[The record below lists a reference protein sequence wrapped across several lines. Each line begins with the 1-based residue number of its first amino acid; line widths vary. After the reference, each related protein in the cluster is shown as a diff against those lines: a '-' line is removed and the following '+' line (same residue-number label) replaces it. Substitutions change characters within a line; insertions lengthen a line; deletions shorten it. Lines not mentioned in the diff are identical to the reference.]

1 MLMTGLARWERR
13 TEWPLAAVAGLFLA
27 AYAWPILNPTLIH
40 SLRATCAA
48 IVYIAWALFALDYV
62 ARVWLAERRLRFV
75 GRHLPD
81 LASVALPVLRPL
93 RLLRLVALVR
103 VLNRKATTGL
113 HGRVAVYISSSA
125 VLVIFVAALAELDA
139 ERGKSGTNIETFGD
153 AVWWALTTVTTV
165 GYGDRFP
172 VTRDGRLVAVGLML
186 AGIALIGV
194 VTAAIAS
201 WLIANVREA
210 ESDTQETLHRQIA
223 ALHTELAEIK
233 KILTEADS

>member
-1 MLMTGLARWERR
+1 M
-13 TEWPLAAVAGLFLA
+13 
-27 AYAWPILNPTLIH
+27 
-40 SLRATCAA
+40 
-48 IVYIAWALFALDYV
+48 
-62 ARVWLAERRLRFV
+62 
-75 GRHLPD
+75 
-81 LASVALPVLRPL
+81 
-93 RLLRLVALVR
+93 
-103 VLNRKATTGL
+103 
-113 HGRVAVYISSSA
+113 
-125 VLVIFVAALAELDA
+125 FVAALAELDA

-194 VTAAIAS
+194 VRAAIAS